1 EPATVTTGIEMQSA
15 RDSGMVIVSD
25 IHGKVEYVTAN
36 AVHIR
41 TEDKRLVKY
50 RLNKFQRSNQ
60 DTCLNQKPIV
70 RVGDEVK
77 PGQVIADGAATNG
90 GELAVG
96 RNLLVAFMPWEGY
109 NFEDAILI
117 SKRLVHDDVMTSIHI
132 EKLEIDARSTKL
144 GPEEITREVPN
155 VSEESLRH
163 LDEHGIVRIGSRVYP
178 DDILVGKITPKGES
192 EHKKKEKLL

>member
-1 EPATVTTGIEMQSA
+1 M
-15 RDSGMVIVSD
+15 
-25 IHGKVEYVTAN
+25 
-36 AVHIR
+36 
-41 TEDKRLVKY
+41 
-50 RLNKFQRSNQ
+50 
-60 DTCLNQKPIV
+60 NQKPIV
-70 RVGDEVK
+70 NVGDTIK
-77 PGQVIADGAATNG
+77 PGEIIADGAATKS

-117 SKRLVHDDVMTSIHI
+117 SQRLVFDEVMTSIHI

-163 LDEHGIVRIGSRVYP
+163 LDENGIVRVGSRVYP
-178 DDILVGKITPKGES
+178 DDILVGKITPKG
-192 EHKKKEKLL
+192 

>member
-1 EPATVTTGIEMQSA
+1 MYVQRQAPRQVQAVQIPTFKPGHLLESKADRQTWRS
-15 RDSGMVIVSD
+15 VIV
-25 IHGKVEYVTAN
+25 
-36 AVHIR
+36 
-41 TEDKRLVKY
+41 
-50 RLNKFQRSNQ
+50 
-60 DTCLNQKPIV
+60 
-70 RVGDEVK
+70 
-77 PGQVIADGAATNG
+77 PGQIIADGAATNT

-117 SKRLVHDDVMTSIHI
+117 SQRLVFDEVLTSIHI

-163 LDEHGIVRIGSRVYP
+163 LDETGIVRVGSRVYP
-178 DDILVGKITPKGES
+178 
-192 EHKKKEKLL
+192 